1 MKQENIPVSAG
12 VENCCAAEQNDTTVM
27 LQIMEPVSRL
37 GTGSW
42 EQQPSSH
49 RLRNTARG
57 RWIDILQSLGV
68 KPSFLTGKHG
78 PCPFCGGKDRF
89 RLSNKDDEGFFYCN
103 QCGSGDGFK
112 FIQRLLCCNFG
123 DACTAVERG
132 LNSMALAS
140 APASTPSH
148 IDATETNLRNSAAL
162 LALFR
167 DCQPVKA
174 GDPVW
179 QYWSLRGL
187 GASIPS
193 DLSLHPALDYWELD
207 DNGEPIKL
215 GTFPTMVA
223 PVISPAGHVVSALRT
238 YLTHSGAKAL
248 VAKPKKLMASIS
260 PGATKSG
267 AIRLLSAGDT
277 LAVAEGIETA
287 FAYHLLSGIPAWATV
302 SATGLRSV
310 ILPESIRT
318 VYICIDLDE
327 NGCGE
332 QAAKVL
338 AQRLLREERRVKFAK
353 PPAGNAR
360 GSGFDWADYLAL
372 ERRTS

>member
-1 MKQENIPVSAG
+1 LINEMDLNF
-12 VENCCAAEQNDTTVM
+12 
-27 LQIMEPVSRL
+27 
-37 GTGSW
+37 
-42 EQQPSSH
+42 

-57 RWIDILQSLGV
+57 RWIDILQALGV

-89 RLSNKDDEGFFYCN
+89 RLSDTDGHGSFYCN

-112 FIQRLLCCNFG
+112 FVQRLLACNFG
-123 DACTAVERG
+123 DACDAVERC
-132 LNSMALAS
+132 LNST
-140 APASTPSH
+140 APAPIPSR

-162 LALFR
+162 QALLR
-167 DCQPVKA
+167 DCQLVKV

-193 DLSLHPALDYWELD
+193 ALSLHPAHDYWD
-207 DNGEPIKL
+207 SCDNGKPIKL
-215 GTFPTMVA
+215 GTYPAMVA
-223 PVISPAGHVVSALRT
+223 LVISPAGHVVSALRT
-238 YLTHSGAKAL
+238 YLTHSGAKAP

-260 PGATKSG
+260 PGATNGG
-267 AIRLLSAGDT
+267 AIRLLPAGDT

-287 FAYHLLSGIPAWATV
+287 FAYHFLSGIPAWATV

-360 GSGFDWADYLAL
+360 GSGFDWADYLAV